1 MNLQASFEH
10 KPSDFSL
17 RDCVIEKTVK
27 LSEQEFKAFLNHP
40 LQDYGFLAEH
50 IDLMRS
56 DGNGTFHCLLVT
68 GEGRNDGV
76 LVESEGY
83 SYCRYASYVPNIS
96 AMNSTVLQEL
106 NEKLSEAVEFII
118 ADGTQ
123 NTSEGSWVMYFDE
136 LEKQTGL
143 KFEFNNIVQNT
154 LADMLT
160 ERKEVAECYL
170 NENCFDMVYYLDF
183 CPNCNIQ
190 EQESPQQAEPPTE
203 HISKLKDLLHT
214 QWEDIHLVHK
224 DVEINPC
231 TIVELQDDTLT
242 EDGKE
247 AWSDV
252 LNAEV
257 IRVYTGVYGLQMEL
271 GNVKSSRLEDFS
283 AMLAGNCSVQDYEK
297 WVMADNES
305 CQTLEM

>member
-27 LSEQEFKAFLNHP
+27 LSEQEFQAFLNYP
-40 LQDYGFLAEH
+40 LRDYDFLAEN

-56 DGNGTFHCLLVT
+56 DGNGARHCLLVI

-76 LVESEGY
+76 LVEAEGY

-96 AMNSTVLQEL
+96 AMNSQVLQEL
-106 NEKLSEAVEFII
+106 NEKLLEAVEFII

-143 KFEFNNIVQNT
+143 KVEFNDIVQNT
-154 LADMLT
+154 LADMLS

-190 EQESPQQAEPPTE
+190 EEESSQQGEPPAV

-214 QWEDIHLVHK
+214 KWEDIHLVHK

-242 EDGKE
+242 EAGKE
-247 AWSDV
+247 AWCDV